1 MKLWKRFSFVTAA
14 LATCALAAA
23 VPASAQIRFN
33 EIRIDQTST
42 DTDEYI
48 ELRGPAST
56 SLAGHAVIIVGDGGT
71 AGCGSIEAVIDLSTY
86 SIQADGFFAL
96 RYSGGVAQ
104 LTGYDATVAGSIE
117 NSDNLT
123 FFLVTGSTA
132 VVAGDVDA
140 NNDGIQD
147 AFPWTTLVDQVAL
160 LEDVTPGCA
169 TPQTDDEPVYSTTT
183 VGPDGAFVPGH
194 VYWCPDTNVWAIGA
208 FDLVGGLDTPGAA
221 NPSCAS
227 PPPTIEAERRNV
239 CAPLV
244 GQTATVT
251 DSIVGADSAQL
262 DYSVNGVP
270 QTPIA
275 MTNTSGDYWSAT
287 LPAQLVNGTRVTY
300 QVTATNMSGN
310 DVGFVWGYFVGTMNI
325 GDLRNPDGNGSE
337 AYRFHGARVTGTV
350 TSGQGTFSAVNTD
363 FWIQDATGGLRVF
376 KFGLPS
382 SSPALGDEV
391 EIAGELDQFNGLL
404 ELENSTACGDLEISI
419 LGPGTV
425 PTPLLVNTCSLGED
439 SEGYLVRMQ
448 FPEIDT
454 TGSNNANWVGN
465 RSYTIRN
472 CHPNTDVMFVDA
484 DTDIDGTPVLALQAD
499 ITGMSGQFDSNT
511 PFTGNYQIIPRGL
524 SDLVP
529 VFSAGT
535 PDSPVRAKARLL
547 PNAPNPFSA
556 ATTIRY
562 DVAATSDAKGPVP
575 VQVNVYDVAGRK
587 VATLVDEAKAPGSYE
602 LSLDASSLGA
612 SPSGIFFYDLQIEG
626 KTVATRKL
634 VVSR

>member
-1 MKLWKRFSFVTAA
+1 MKLWKRFTLATAA
-14 LATCALAAA
+14 LATCALAMAA
-23 VPASAQIRFN
+23 PASAQIFFN
-33 EIRIDQTST
+33 EIRIDETGT
-42 DTDEYI
+42 DVNEYV
-48 ELRGPAST
+48 EFRGPAST
-56 SLAGHAVIIVGDGGT
+56 SLSGYTLIVIGDGA
-71 AGCGSIEAVIDLSTY
+71 AGCGTIENVIDLSPY
-86 SIQADGFFAL
+86 SIQADGLFAL
-96 RYSGGVAQ
+96 RVSGGTAT
-104 LTGYDATVAGSIE
+104 LTGFDASIAGSFE

-132 VVAGDVDA
+132 VSAGDIDA
-140 NNDGIQD
+140 DNDGVQD
-147 AFPWTTLVDQVAL
+147 AFPWTTLVDEVAL
-160 LEDVTPGCA
+160 VEFA
-169 TPQTDDEPVYSTTT
+169 TPACGVPAAGDESVYSTVL
-183 VGPDGAFVPGH
+183 VGPDGGFAPGH
-194 VYWCPDTNVWAIGA
+194 VYWCPDTNVWAIGP
-208 FDLVGGLDTPGAA
+208 FNPVGGLDTPGSA
-221 NPSCAS
+221 NPSCAL
-227 PPPTIEAERRNV
+227 PPPVISHELRNV

-251 DSIVGADSAQL
+251 DTIVGANSVQL
-262 DYSVNGVP
+262 DYSVNGAP

-275 MTNTSGDYWSAT
+275 MSNIGGDAWQAT
-287 LPAQLVNGTRVTY
+287 LPAQLVNGTRVSY
-300 QVTATNMSGN
+300 QVTATNASGT

-325 GDLRNPDGNGSE
+325 GDLRNVDGNGNE
-337 AYRFHGARVTGTV
+337 AYRFYGARVTGTV
-350 TSGQGTFSAVNTD
+350 TAGQGTFSAVNTD

-419 LGPGTV
+419 LGPGSV
-425 PTPLLVNTCSLGED
+425 PTPLMINTCSLGED

-448 FPEIDT
+448 FPQIDT
-454 TGSNNANWVGN
+454 TGSNNSNWVGN
-465 RSYTIRN
+465 RSYTIRS

-484 DTDIDGTPVLALQAD
+484 DTDIDGTPVVALQAD

-524 SDLVP
+524 SDIIP

-547 PNAPNPFSA
+547 PNAPNPFST

-562 DVAATSDAKGPVP
+562 DVAAAGEAKGPVP
-575 VQVNVYDVAGRK
+575 VQIHVYDVAGRK

-602 LSLDASSLGA
+602 LSLDASTLGG
-612 SPSGIFFYDLQIEG
+612 SPSGIFFYELSIEG
-626 KTVATRKL
+626 KSVATRKL